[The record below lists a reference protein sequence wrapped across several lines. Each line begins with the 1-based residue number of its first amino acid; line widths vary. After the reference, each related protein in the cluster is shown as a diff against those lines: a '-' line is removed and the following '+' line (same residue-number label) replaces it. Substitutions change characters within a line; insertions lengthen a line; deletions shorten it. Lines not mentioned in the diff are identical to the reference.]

1 MVSDVAPDVALDV
14 APEMAPF
21 PLDGDSKVEV
31 FAVPKM
37 PLGMIR
43 VVGGGTAE

>member
-1 MVSDVAPDVALDV
+1 MASDVASDVAPDVAPD
-14 APEMAPF
+14 APF